1 LNLTLI
7 LKLACRFWYNM
18 RKLLPTL
25 RRFRLK
31 IDIDLVRGGL
41 RRVGYAKSRTS
52 YPLVSGDT
60 YRLMADYVYETG
72 WTAENFAR
80 ISSNDCENVLFVS
93 LRDFSAFFF
102 QITSLDLHLCS
113 TNLLLHNHDSKPNLS
128 EMQFLNARFS
138 RIFCANWVEPT
149 ELASP
154 LPLGLENFSYL
165 RNGVPRDYL
174 RMIKDGLPS
183 FEDRSI
189 EVLGA
194 FSISTNVSERT
205 RAFEFL
211 SNYSKAY
218 LNTEFIS
225 PRNYRKLVANS
236 KYVLSPP
243 GSGSDCHRT
252 WEAIYLGAIPIV
264 LRSSWGFPESDL
276 PVLIVSDWDEVPEK
290 ILSSDIRNKS
300 SVMELAEKYLHPF
313 SNLRG

>member
-1 LNLTLI
+1 MNLSLI
-7 LKLACRFWYNM
+7 LKLGCRFWYNM

-31 IDIDLVRGGL
+31 IDINLVRGGL
-41 RRVGYAKSRTS
+41 RRIGYAKARTS
-52 YPLVSGDT
+52 YPLLSGDT
-60 YRLMADYVYETG
+60 YRLTADYVYEKS
-72 WTAENFAR
+72 WTAENFAK
-80 ISSNDCENVLFVS
+80 ISSSERENVLFVS
-93 LRDFSAFFF
+93 LRDFSVFFI
-102 QITSLDLHLCS
+102 QMTSLDLHLRS
-113 TNLLLHNHDSKPNLS
+113 THLLLHNHDSKPSLS
-128 EMQFLNARFS
+128 EMQFLNTRFN
-138 RIFCANWVEPT
+138 RISCANWVEPI

-174 RMIKDGLPS
+174 RMIKNGLPA

-211 SNYSKAY
+211 SSYPKAY
-218 LNTEFIS
+218 LNTEFLS
-225 PRNYRKLVANS
+225 PKDYRNLVVNS

-243 GSGSDCHRT
+243 GSGTDCHRT
-252 WEAIYLGAIPIV
+252 WEALYLGAFPIV
-264 LRSSWGFPESDL
+264 LRSSWGFPEDDL
-276 PVLIVSDWDEVPEK
+276 PVLIVSDWEEVPGK
-290 ILSSDIRNKS
+290 ILSSKIRNQS